1 MTVSPTTRRQRSPFT
16 PGRAAAAPRRTL
28 RCRSVASSS
37 RLVKTLQEK
46 KRPAVLRRLYLFLF
60 ASPVLTAFSCRAAIL
75 MPQCRLQTQCRP
87 HASVTNEE
95 WKHGFACACLREN
108 CLCTCL
114 CLGLLHMFKR
124 ELLSTAVGGAAPQ
137 HGLQPAFDEG
147 IVALPAPARPF
158 PVRPP

>member
-75 MPQCRLQTQCRP
+75 MPQCRPSNPVQTTR
-87 HASVTNEE
+87 
-95 WKHGFACACLREN
+95 
-108 CLCTCL
+108 LCYKRGVETWVCMR
-114 CLGLLHMFKR
+114 MFKR
-124 ELLSTAVGGAAPQ
+124 ELRMHMFMLKLIAYV
-137 HGLQPAFDEG
+137 
-147 IVALPAPARPF
+147 
-158 PVRPP
+158 